1 MTKRIIR
8 TYSELITIPT
18 FEERFQYLKL
28 NGIVG
33 DFTFGGHRQLN
44 QILYKMPEWKK
55 VRREVILRDEGFD
68 LAHEDFPIIGNIYVH
83 HMNPITIDDIL
94 ERRSCVLDPENLI
107 SASLF
112 THNVIHYGTDEDIKC
127 FIITERKRNDTNPW
141 RV

>member
-44 QILYKMPEWKK
+44 QMLYKMPEWKK

-68 LAHEDFPIIGNIYVH
+68 LAHEDFPILGNIYVH

-112 THNVIHYGTDEDIKC
+112 THNAIHYGTDEDIKC
-127 FIITERKRNDTNPW
+127 FIITERKRNDTCPW
-141 RV
+141 R